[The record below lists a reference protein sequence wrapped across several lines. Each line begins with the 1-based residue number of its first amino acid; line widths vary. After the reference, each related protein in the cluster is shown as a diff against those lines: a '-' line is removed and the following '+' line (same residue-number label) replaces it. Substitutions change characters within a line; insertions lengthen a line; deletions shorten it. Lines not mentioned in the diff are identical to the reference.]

1 MRVVSFFA
9 VGGALVAIGLFGYS
23 KVKEN
28 GLRSEGQKELQE
40 QEAEHKECEKRLA
53 MFYKAVSDYQK
64 DHKDAMPPNF
74 ESLLP
79 KYIKSG
85 DLLLCPTAAR
95 WTKRGALMGQGQIEF
110 ERRKYPVTY
119 GFRWLTAGTFSMGLR
134 KHGDAV
140 PLIVCDS
147 HKEGMYRAVYKK
159 PVPADAFSDEKRNS
173 LVSEVRDSKMLAV
186 RKNGKVEAL
195 NPDEEL

>member
-1 MRVVSFFA
+1 MRMLRVFA
-9 VGGALVAIGLFGYS
+9 ALGLVAAAGLFGYT

-28 GLRSEGQKELQE
+28 GLRSEGQKELQV
-40 QEAEHKECEKRLA
+40 QEAERKECEKRLT

-64 DHKDAMPPNF
+64 DHKDAMPPSF
-74 ESLLP
+74 LSLLP
-79 KYIKSG
+79 KYIKDA

-95 WTKRGALMGQGQIEF
+95 WTKKGAAMGQGQIEF

-119 GFRWLTAGTFSMGLR
+119 GFRWLSSMYPRGLQQ
-134 KHGDAV
+134 HGDAV

-147 HKEGMYRAVYKK
+147 HKEGMYRAVYHK
-159 PVPADAFSDEKRNS
+159 PVPADAFSDEKRGG
-173 LVSEVRDSKMLAV
+173 LVAEVRDAKMLAV

-195 NPDEEL
+195 NPDEEF